1 MDAADSRAQ
10 YRHAPS
16 FYIRNL
22 MAELGMPTDADWVR
36 VSSDGPFL
44 KERPTV
50 TVRVE
55 GAIRQ
60 TFEWAPERKRRNA
73 WHGYGFELFG
83 VRLDYIPHPELGL
96 GGDVAAGPFFW
107 TTDAGGRD
115 APVRIWLHRVLIND
129 SPLRTELVISPGKRR
144 RGSIQGLE
152 LEHSAADTRRAANAE
167 GLLWELEAT
176 AFGAGRQQHS
186 GHWRTPE
193 AFRAEVDPFVRQLR
207 REGKAESRQHVAEHM
222 PTAAWQRHGQTVS
235 LHARVRRL
243 ERATKKLLKMTWDEY
258 TRTVK

>member
-1 MDAADSRAQ
+1 MDASDFRGR
-10 YRHAPS
+10 YRHRPG
-16 FYIRNL
+16 FDVRNL

-44 KERPTV
+44 KERETV

-83 VRLDYIPHPELGL
+83 VKPDHLAD
-96 GGDVAAGPFFW
+96 GGDIAQGPFFW
-107 TTDAGGRD
+107 TTGDDERD
-115 APVRIWLHRVLIND
+115 IPVRIWLYRVLVSN

-152 LEHSAADTRRAANAE
+152 LEHSPADTKRAANAE
-167 GLLWELEAT
+167 VLLWQLESAP
-176 AFGAGRQQHS
+176 FGAGRREHS
-186 GHWRTPE
+186 GHWRT
-193 AFRAEVDPFVRQLR
+193 ADSFRSEVDPFVRQLR
-207 REGKAESRQHVAEHM
+207 AEGKAESRQHVAEYM
-222 PTAAWQRHGQTVS
+222 PATAWQRHGLPVS
-235 LHARVRRL
+235 LHARIRRL
-243 ERATKKLLKMTWDEY
+243 ERATKNLLKMTWDEY
-258 TRTVK
+258 ARTVK